1 MIRLTIKQLIDL
13 AASGAIAPEVRIE
26 KAFEWAHARRLE
38 LVRWILA
45 VAGALLVPVAIAFV
59 RGEVGKETSAWW
71 LVASVFGAVLLALL
85 GVGMLLQAGQIH
97 RTYIAT
103 QSLLGEI
110 NKIGPFIQRYREEIE
125 RRWRP

>member
-1 MIRLTIKQLIDL
+1 MIKLTIKELIDL
-13 AASGAIAPEVRIE
+13 AASGATAPEVRIE

-45 VAGALLVPVAIAFV
+45 VAAALFVPVAVAFV
-59 RGEVGKETSAWW
+59 RGEVAKETSAWW
-71 LVASVFGAVLLALL
+71 LVAPAFGAVLFALS
-85 GVGMLLQAGQIH
+85 GVVLLVQARKIH

-110 NKIGPFIQRYREEIE
+110 NKIAPFIQRYREEIE
-125 RRWRP
+125 RRRQP